1 MIIHRTPLTI
11 ATVALLA
18 ALAAPGVSLAQS
30 STQGNQGTSGTAA
43 TTDRQGAGSSDSA
56 TTSGQRRVDRADR
69 DFMEKAAHS
78 GFAEVESSKLAIEK
92 ATSPEIK
99 TFAEQMV
106 KDHTQTNEELA
117 ALAQA
122 RGVKLPDGPSMVQKG
137 KMKLLSTADGSD
149 FDRRYAESMG
159 IEAHRDT
166 IDLFEK
172 ASRNAKD
179 PEIKAFATGKL
190 PALRHH
196 LEMAQQLPQAK
207 NKDRK

>member
-1 MIIHRTPLTI
+1 MTI
-11 ATVALLA
+11 ATMTLLA
-18 ALAAPGVSLAQS
+18 ALSAPGVSLAQS
-30 STQGNQGTSGTAA
+30 ATQGSQGASGTAA
-43 TTDRQGAGSSDSA
+43 TTSSQGAGNSDSA
-56 TTSGQRRVDRADR
+56 ATAGQRRVDRADR

-78 GFAEVESSKLAIEK
+78 GFAEVESSRLAMEK
-92 ATSPEIK
+92 ATSPEIRA
-99 TFAEQMV
+99 FAEQMV
-106 KDHTQTNEELA
+106 KDHTQTNQELA

-137 KMKLLSTADGSD
+137 KMKLLSTADGAD

-166 IDLFEK
+166 IELFEK

-179 PEIKAFATGKL
+179 AEIKAFAAGKL

-207 NKDRK
+207 ENNRK

>member
-1 MIIHRTPLTI
+1 MTIHRTPLTI
-11 ATVALLA
+11 ATVTLLA

-43 TTDRQGAGSSDSA
+43 TTGGQGAGNSDSA
-56 TTSGQRRVDRADR
+56 ATSGQRRVDRADR

-122 RGVKLPDGPSMVQKG
+122 RGVKLPDGPSMTQKG
-137 KMKLLSTADGSD
+137 KMKLLSTADGAD

-166 IDLFEK
+166 IELFEK

-179 PEIKAFATGKL
+179 AEIKAFAAGKL

-207 NKDRK
+207 NKARK